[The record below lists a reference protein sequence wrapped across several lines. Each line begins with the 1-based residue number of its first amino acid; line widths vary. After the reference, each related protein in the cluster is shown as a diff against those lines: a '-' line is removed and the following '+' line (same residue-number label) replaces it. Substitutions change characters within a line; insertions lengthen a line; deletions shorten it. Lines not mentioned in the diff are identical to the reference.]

1 VTGTIEKNPYQK
13 KRYPLGIL
21 LKAMPLIAFTIPL
34 LFLYIL
40 NPPDMYLGSLSPQA
54 SFEAMW
60 KGRTF
65 QLFFIWLIALEFIL
79 DWEVLKLRINLQN
92 KTRTLLYAA
101 VLTLPTLYV
110 IFEAY
115 FGLNA
120 TITNWATRSNIA
132 FAAWMPLSIEY
143 IAFSVFLVLAVG
155 ASFGKKGIAGFA
167 LPALFSAMVGVL
179 YAIDNMF
186 PYGEFTPFQLLVP
199 TTTSLAAG
207 VLGLMGNSVIMGT
220 EISTGM
226 PTLDVAGPLGQVK
239 FAVAWP
245 CAGVESLL
253 IFSAVSLLFLK
264 RMKISW
270 KTKICLF
277 ALGAAITYFINVLR
291 IATIFT
297 LGMQFGA
304 NSNQVQDF
312 HFIYGPLCA
321 MTWIISYPLI
331 ILAVDGF
338 FRRTR
343 KPRPSPLNP
352 A

>member
-1 VTGTIEKNPYQK
+1 
-13 KRYPLGIL
+13 
-21 LKAMPLIAFTIPL
+21 MPLIAFAIPL

-40 NPPDMYLGSLSPQA
+40 NPAEMYLGSMSPQD

-79 DWEVLKLRINLQN
+79 DWEVLKLKITLRN
-92 KTRTLLYAA
+92 KPRTLLYVG

-110 IFEAY
+110 LTEAY
-115 FGLNA
+115 FGLSPA
-120 TITNWATRSNIA
+120 ITNWAMQSNIA
-132 FAAWMPLSIEY
+132 FAAWMPLALEY
-143 IAFSVFLVLAVG
+143 IAFSVFLVLMVG
-155 ASFGKKGIAGFA
+155 VSFGKKGIAGFA
-167 LPALFSAMVGVL
+167 LPALFSAIVGVL
-179 YAIDNMF
+179 FAIDNMF

-199 TTTSLAAG
+199 TTSSLAAG
-207 VLGLMGNSVIMGT
+207 VLGLMGNSVVMGT

-239 FAVAWP
+239 FAIAWP

-253 IFSAVSLLFLK
+253 IFTAVSLLFLK
-264 RMKISW
+264 RMKMSW
-270 KTKICLF
+270 KAKIGVF
-277 ALGAAITYFINVLR
+277 ALGATVTYFINVMR
-291 IATIFT
+291 IAVIFT

-304 NSNQVQDF
+304 NSIQVQDF

-321 MTWIISYPLI
+321 MAWIISYPLI

-338 FRRTR
+338 FRRIR
-343 KPRPSPLNP
+343 RPQPSLLNP